1 MACTVNISED
11 AQNKYNLPKEMKEAE
26 FNAWLLNGGL
36 QLLADDKKI
45 SIDGYKIVDNK
56 FKKSLGIGE
65 SVVEYVK
72 TSVKKLNKMVYGA
85 EEAGAKIGAKSQKEY
100 IDELHKEARKFLK
113 ENKIKFDENSAIEK
127 AIGKIRDEK
136 SYARF
141 LLTVQSQQDAEKHF
155 EKVEEAEKLVKKVN
169 KLKKSNKLTAS
180 NKSFIN
186 SISFPSA
193 MEVSDIEGYINV
205 LSAFLDKR
213 SQGIASLGSVDE
225 DLKKFIEKESSYIA
239 SYKSNIAA
247 LKEMLAD
254 LALEEEYEALIK
266 EGVFEDTDIESFED
280 YKAFFEK
287 VANQVALAE
296 KDEAL
301 LDKLDKSNKK
311 IELKNTIKNTIDANK
326 EAFNEAFEDYSTPN
340 NVFNFSD
347 IEAIDLDGLT
357 FNQLVLLSNVLDNI
371 LRFND
376 FVGVGQFTSDG
387 RLSKK
392 RESLFKA
399 VRERIRG
406 FLRGIPN
413 DEDVDRRTIIQ
424 TVTKIADGGNAL
436 YAALD
441 FILGSWDGRIG
452 NIRKNF
458 VETFSKY
465 EKLKN
470 AMAKNSEELFENT
483 TRVDTYAF
491 INQWFKSDSVENQ
504 ITHVKVRIERIAS
517 QYAVNYKNNVG
528 DTSPTESRR
537 LELERS
543 VEGLKALESFGVIS
557 NLKISDKE
565 ATYDLVQ
572 DINLDTLNNKLNP
585 KEKAVYDFVVNSYKS
600 LLPDFIKGVNAN
612 LGKEIDEIENYYP
625 SFTYRDYD
633 VGIVAISSDANITPL
648 DLAKE
653 FTPFS
658 KTKSNTKDRSKTLA
672 PPNFK
677 YKMGLSENFS
687 KGLWMTLM
695 TAKASNEMSDMSNIL
710 NSSKGLSKLKEL
722 GLDDTSL
729 NIVKQ
734 KLKEKVDAD
743 MVYGNIN
750 PRLETAVSDELKKLR
765 NNLVVGFIL
774 KDFTQL
780 FRQGGAP
787 LLTSA
792 ISNPELTSK
801 AMGVSLSKGAV
812 DAINFLIQNT
822 SVPNRLAVYQQS
834 STITDVPIENLRGK
848 EAVKTRRIRKYINIQ
863 EENISDIVT
872 PLYKLFDKKAKYN
885 SVLEGVDAYV
895 SVINIIVGYVKNRQK
910 QNPKLTF
917 EDVIAELNN
926 GIIDGQSIQAAEKY
940 QEDMNAPSNQNNAA
954 KVLKEDKNRLIYF
967 MRSFPLATSMSFNAA
982 KEDLLTSPLYD
993 LGGDVYKEKTGIL
1006 SRYIVQQVLYRL
1018 ITHFALNSLAGLVAK
1033 AIFGGGDEEDEYE
1046 FEKKWLSVGAGLGS
1060 DLFLGKYNIFYE
1072 MAYTLAINGIFRNLA
1087 SRELEE
1093 RKKEDPNFESKA
1105 LKTNLVMESKV
1116 GGMQQFLLNLWNIT
1130 EDTAKRVSSI
1140 AEKTGAEASD
1150 LVDELKALTEALVRV
1165 YGPVLVGS
1173 GTVRY
1178 FTTKANAAAK
1188 EEEMRINLIYSEMV
1202 GKYGFQYG
1210 LSEGD
1215 LKSVLSDLKD
1225 AKFSEVKRRLVF
1237 EEGEDGAAPTLYVV
1251 SEAVMDKTRKEA
1263 ISELYGIRSADYSS
1277 IINSPNFKD
1286 AIEDPNVSRAEKI
1299 KIAERNIKSKTS
1311 KLLDDKINDSAA
1323 GIKKYV
1329 LVK

>member
-85 EEAGAKIGAKSQKEY
+85 EEAGAKIGAKSERQY

-169 KLKKSNKLTAS
+169 KLKKSNKLAAS

-266 EGVFEDTDIESFED
+266 EGVFEDTDIKSFED

-392 RESLFKA
+392 KESLFKA

-424 TVTKIADGGNAL
+424 TVTKIADGGKAL

-441 FILGSWDGRIG
+441 FILGSWNGKIG
-452 NIRKNF
+452 YIRQDFN
-458 VETFSKY
+458 ETFSKY

-470 AMAKNSEELFENT
+470 AMAKKSEDLFKST
-483 TRVDTYAF
+483 VRVDTYAF

-504 ITHVKVRIERIAS
+504 IAHVKLRIERIAS
-517 QYAVNYKNNVG
+517 QYAIQYKTNVG
-528 DTSPTESRR
+528 DTTPTKSRK

-543 VEGLKALESFGVIS
+543 IEGLKALEAFGVIS
-557 NLKISDKE
+557 NLNISDKE

-572 DINLDTLNNKLNP
+572 DINLDTLNDKLNP

-600 LLPDFIKGVNAN
+600 LLPDFKKGVNAN
-612 LGKEIDEIENYYP
+612 LGKEFDEVENYYP
-625 SFTYRDYD
+625 SFTYKDYD
-633 VGIVAISSDANITPL
+633 ATNVAISSDANVTPL

-672 PPNFK
+672 PSDFK

-710 NSSKGLSKLKEL
+710 NSSKGLARLKEL

-743 MVYGNIN
+743 MVYGSVN

-765 NNLVVGFIL
+765 NNLIVGFIL

-780 FRQGGAP
+780 FKQGASP
-787 LLTSA
+787 LFTSAAFNLKLTTKALFSTNTKEAQSA
-792 ISNPELTSK
+792 IS
-801 AMGVSLSKGAV
+801 
-812 DAINFLIQNT
+812 FLVQNT
-822 SVPNRLAVYQQS
+822 SIQSRLAVYEQS
-834 STITDVPIENLRGK
+834 STITDVAIENLRGK
-848 EAVKTRRIRKYINIQ
+848 QAVATKAIRGYINIQ
-863 EENISDIVT
+863 EKNISDIVT
-872 PLYKLFDKKAKYN
+872 PLSKIFNKKAKY
-885 SVLEGVDAYV
+885 SSMLEAVDAYV
-895 SVINIIVGYVKNRQK
+895 SVTNIIVGYVKNRQK
-910 QNPKLTF
+910 QNPKLKF

-926 GIIDGQSIQAAEKY
+926 GIIDGQSVQAAEKY
-940 QEDMNAPSNQNNAA
+940 QEDMNAPSNQNDAA
-954 KVLKEDKNRLIYF
+954 KVLKEDKNKLIYF
-967 MRSFPLATSMSFNAA
+967 MKSFPLATSMSFNAA
-982 KEDLLTSPLYD
+982 KEDLLTKND
-993 LGGDVYKEKTGIL
+993 LESDVVSEKAGIL
-1006 SRYIVQQVLYRL
+1006 GRFIVQQVLYRT
-1018 ITHFALNSLAGLVAK
+1018 INHFALSYLAELIAK
-1033 AIFGGGDEEDEYE
+1033 ALFGTDDEEDEYE
-1046 FEKKWLSVGAGLGS
+1046 FQKKVLSVGAGLGS

-1072 MAYTLAINGIFRNLA
+1072 MAYSLAVNAGFRFLA
-1087 SRELEE
+1087 SKELEK
-1093 RKKEDPNFESKA
+1093 RKEEDPNFESKA
-1105 LKTNLVMESKV
+1105 LKTNLLMESKV
-1116 GGMQQFLLNLWNIT
+1116 GGAQTFSLELF
-1130 EDTAKRVSSI
+1130 KSG
-1140 AEKTGAEASD
+1140 EKTYDLLSKREEGAPTVESVVETANRTFLPLLS
-1150 LVDELKALTEALVRV
+1150 
-1165 YGPVLVGS
+1165 GS

-1178 FTTKANAAAK
+1178 FTNKANAAAK
-1188 EEEMRINLIYSEMV
+1188 EEEMRINLIYSDMV
-1202 GKYGFQYG
+1202 GKYGSQYG

-1277 IINSPNFKD
+1277 IINSADFKD
-1286 AIEDPNVSRAEKI
+1286 AIEDPNASRAEKI

-1311 KLLDDKINDSAA
+1311 KLLDDKINDSTA